1 MGYFLSISLLISC
14 VLLVSLT
21 WRLVYWVWWRPMKV
35 ERYLKEQGIKGP
47 PYKLLYGN
55 MKDIIS
61 FMMKE
66 QSKPMNLSHQIVPRV
81 YPFQYE
87 MMKKYGKM
95 SLTWFGTNP
104 RVNIMDPELIREILS
119 NKFGHFAKLKTNPIT
134 ELLAKGLAN
143 YEGEKWAKHR
153 RIINPAFHQEKLKRM
168 LPAFSTCCSELI
180 SRWEQLVVSQGS
192 CELDVW
198 PELQIL
204 TGDVISRTAFG
215 SNYKEGRRIFQL
227 QTEQAKLLIE
237 AAQSLYLPGFRFLP
251 TKKNL
256 RRKEIDREV
265 RTLLT
270 GIIKKREKAIKL
282 GDADNGDLLGILMES
297 NLNHCQENG
306 NSKSSGMTTEDVIQE
321 CKLFYFAGQ
330 ETTSVLLAWTMVV
343 LSMHPNWQQQA
354 REEVL
359 QVFGNNKPDFDGLN
373 HLKIVTMILYE
384 VLRLY
389 PPGTLLLRRT
399 YKRMTLGGIDFPPDV
414 QFSLQTLFIHHDPE
428 IWGNDVDEFKPDRFS
443 GGVSNATKNQVA
455 FFPFSWGPR
464 ICIGQSFALIEAK
477 LALAM
482 ILQHFSFELS
492 AAYAHAPYTVLTLQ
506 PQHGVQVMLQKI

>member
-1 MGYFLSISLLISC
+1 MGYFLSISLSISC
-14 VLLVSLT
+14 VLLVSWT
-21 WRLVYWVWWRPMKV
+21 WRLVYWIWWKPMKL
-35 ERYLKEQGIKGP
+35 ERYLKEQGIRGP
-47 PYKLLYGN
+47 PYELLYGN
-55 MKDIIS
+55 LKDIFS
-61 FMMKE
+61 ARMKE
-66 QSKPMNLSHQIVPRV
+66 QSKPMNLSHQIAPRV
-81 YPFQYE
+81 HPFDYE
-87 MMKKYGKM
+87 TIKKYGKM
-95 SLTWFGTNP
+95 SLAWFGTNP
-104 RVNIMDPELIREILS
+104 RVNIMDPELIREILL
-119 NKFGHFAKLKTNPIT
+119 NKFGHYAKPKPNPLT
-134 ELLAKGLAN
+134 KSLVPGLVT

-192 CELDVW
+192 SELDVW
-198 PELQIL
+198 PELQTL

-215 SNYKEGRRIFQL
+215 SNYEEGRRIFQL
-227 QTEQAKLLIE
+227 QTEQAKLLFE
-237 AAQSLYLPGFRFLP
+237 AGRSVYIPGFRFLP
-251 TKKNL
+251 TKKNN

-265 RTLLT
+265 QALLT
-270 GIIKKREKAIKL
+270 GIIKKREKALKL
-282 GDADNGDLLGILMES
+282 GEADYDDLLGILMES
-297 NLNHCQENG
+297 NLKDCQENG
-306 NSKSSGMTTEDVIQE
+306 NTKSSGLTTEDVIQE

-343 LSMHPNWQQQA
+343 LSMHPTWQQEA
-354 REEVL
+354 REEIL
-359 QVFGNNKPDFDGLN
+359 QVFGKNKPDFDGLN

-389 PPGTLLLRRT
+389 PPVTFITRRT

-414 QFSLQTLFIHHDPE
+414 QLSLPILFTHHDPE
-428 IWGNDVDEFKPDRFS
+428 IWGDDVDEFKPERFS
-443 GGVSNATKNQVA
+443 GGVSNATKNQVS

-492 AAYAHAPYTVLTLQ
+492 PTYAHAPYTLITLQ
-506 PQHGVQVMLQKI
+506 PQHGVQIILQKL

>member
-1 MGYFLSISLLISC
+1 
-14 VLLVSLT
+14 
-21 WRLVYWVWWRPMKV
+21 MK
-35 ERYLKEQGIKGP
+35 
-47 PYKLLYGN
+47 
-55 MKDIIS
+55 
-61 FMMKE
+61 
-66 QSKPMNLSHQIVPRV
+66 
-81 YPFQYE
+81 
-87 MMKKYGKM
+87 GKM

>member
-1 MGYFLSISLLISC
+1 
-14 VLLVSLT
+14 
-21 WRLVYWVWWRPMKV
+21 MK
-35 ERYLKEQGIKGP
+35 
-47 PYKLLYGN
+47 
-55 MKDIIS
+55 
-61 FMMKE
+61 
-66 QSKPMNLSHQIVPRV
+66 
-81 YPFQYE
+81 
-87 MMKKYGKM
+87 GKM

-306 NSKSSGMTTEDVIQE
+306 NSKSSGMTKEDVIQE

-359 QVFGNNKPDFDGLN
+359 QVFRNNKPDFDGLN

-399 YKRMTLGGIDFPPDV
+399 YKRMTLGGINFPPDV

-506 PQHGVQVMLQKI
+506 PHHGVQVMLQKI